1 MNNLEEDINKMEFL
15 LKSIYS
21 DLKDFSINTYTE
33 KISALTGKMNLVVV
47 KREELKKKYH
57 RKELLKYE
65 AKLLI
70 LTKLIQKKFDN
81 VIEEYNAKLLEIAQS
96 LVQIDNRKKLVNYL
110 R

>member
-1 MNNLEEDINKMEFL
+1 MEFL
-15 LKSIYS
+15 LKNTYS

-33 KISALTGKMNLVVV
+33 KISALTGKMSLIKQ
-47 KREELKKKYH
+47 KREELKKKYE

-65 AKLLI
+65 AKLLT

-81 VIEEYNAKLLEIAQS
+81 VIEEYNCKLLEIAQN
-96 LVQIDNRKKLVNYL
+96 LVQIDNRKKLANYL